1 LLKKIAMSTEFILQL
16 LAYTLPALI
25 SAALAYTFFN
35 RILEKQTK
43 KDLFLLEKLKAQ
55 NTIDLQALKLQAF
68 ERFIILIERIDLK
81 KLILRIS
88 PTSEDKTLYQ
98 INLINHIEQEFDYN
112 VAQQIYISEELWQII
127 VQSKNSIIELIHQIG
142 SNPNILDANQLR
154 QTLITKNIL
163 IEEKLEIAR
172 KAIKL
177 EVNTITDK

>member
-1 LLKKIAMSTEFILQL
+1 M
-16 LAYTLPALI
+16 
-25 SAALAYTFFN
+25 
-35 RILEKQTK
+35 
-43 KDLFLLEKLKAQ
+43 
-55 NTIDLQALKLQAF
+55 
-68 ERFIILIERIDLK
+68 
-81 KLILRIS
+81 
-88 PTSEDKTLYQ
+88 LYQ

-142 SNPNILDANQLR
+142 NNPNIIDASQLR
-154 QTLITKNIL
+154 QTLIAKNIL

>member
-1 LLKKIAMSTEFILQL
+1 M
-16 LAYTLPALI
+16 
-25 SAALAYTFFN
+25 
-35 RILEKQTK
+35 
-43 KDLFLLEKLKAQ
+43 
-55 NTIDLQALKLQAF
+55 
-68 ERFIILIERIDLK
+68 
-81 KLILRIS
+81 
-88 PTSEDKTLYQ
+88 LYQ

-142 SNPNILDANQLR
+142 NNPNIIDASQLR
-154 QTLITKNIL
+154 QTLIAKNII